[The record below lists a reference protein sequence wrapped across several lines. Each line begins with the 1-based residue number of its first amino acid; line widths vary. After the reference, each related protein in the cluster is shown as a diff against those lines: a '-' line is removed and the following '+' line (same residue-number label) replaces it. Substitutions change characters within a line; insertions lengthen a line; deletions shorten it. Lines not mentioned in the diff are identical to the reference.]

1 MLKKNNFDSNRTYIV
16 KILLSVF
23 FIVMVLC
30 PLVKLL
36 TYLFQADVGKIVQSK
51 QFVLA
56 LKNSLFSTLISTI
69 ISVVLAYMLA
79 LCVYRTQIK
88 HKTIN
93 DTISFLFID
102 MSSLSNSSLSVCYC
116 FFFKCRLY
124 TIIPSM
130 LRRPVMP

>member
-30 PLVKLL
+30 PLVKML

-51 QFVLA
+51 QFVIA
-56 LKNSLFSTLISTI
+56 LKNSLFSTLISII

-88 HKTIN
+88 HKQ
-93 DTISFLFID
+93 
-102 MSSLSNSSLSVCYC
+102 
-116 FFFKCRLY
+116 
-124 TIIPSM
+124 
-130 LRRPVMP
+130 

>member
-30 PLVKLL
+30 PLVKML

-79 LCVYRTQIK
+79 LCVYRTQNQFCEEDK
-88 HKTIN
+88 CHMPYRALEHFNFKLE
-93 DTISFLFID
+93 ISILLLLILKNK
-102 MSSLSNSSLSVCYC
+102 SS
-116 FFFKCRLY
+116 
-124 TIIPSM
+124 M
-130 LRRPVMP
+130 

>member
-30 PLVKLL
+30 PLVKML
-36 TYLFQADVGKIVQSK
+36 TYLFQADFGKIVQSK

-88 HKTIN
+88 HKTIILLEFRFEN
-93 DTISFLFID
+93 MVKKISNKINKKAIKISKL
-102 MSSLSNSSLSVCYC
+102 
-116 FFFKCRLY
+116 
-124 TIIPSM
+124 
-130 LRRPVMP
+130 